1 MNTNDMNYKLTTLL
15 ALMSGAA
22 CANGAIALTENLSI
36 EGFVDAAYSYTDS
49 EFHLE
54 TGKVSESDNSYDVD
68 QIEIDFL
75 FNFGAVSARVDVQSE
90 FLGDVEF
97 EQAYFD
103 YDFGNGGVISAG
115 RYDSWLGFEAFEP
128 TGQYQYSSAY
138 NPELVAG
145 YGIDEVFELFAEMGM
160 YELGRLSN
168 IFGAPVSRQAN
179 GVRYAHTLGQGWL
192 GLSVQDG
199 YLVEDGRLGGDS
211 ETDFNGEG
219 SPSSYAFETA
229 AGYTFSENLR
239 AQVGGFLEKWDS
251 TLFQMAA
258 IDGTNWGAN
267 GHLVYEQ
274 GGLTVAGEFFFSSIG
289 FDISEIGGDETAE
302 ITFETFGGMLM
313 ANYEFNGRNSVTGR
327 LSYVDSEIESDFG
340 FGHEH
345 LHFGK
350 YYKATAAY
358 NHVVT
363 ENLRLVTEVSYVDGE
378 LAESD
383 YHAVLGAVRALFS
396 F

>member
-1 MNTNDMNYKLTTLL
+1 
-15 ALMSGAA
+15 
-22 CANGAIALTENLSI
+22 
-36 EGFVDAAYSYTDS
+36 
-49 EFHLE
+49 
-54 TGKVSESDNSYDVD
+54 
-68 QIEIDFL
+68 
-75 FNFGAVSARVDVQSE
+75 
-90 FLGDVEF
+90 
-97 EQAYFD
+97 
-103 YDFGNGGVISAG
+103 
-115 RYDSWLGFEAFEP
+115 
-128 TGQYQYSSAY
+128 
-138 NPELVAG
+138 
-145 YGIDEVFELFAEMGM
+145 
-160 YELGRLSN
+160 
-168 IFGAPVSRQAN
+168 
-179 GVRYAHTLGQGWL
+179 
-192 GLSVQDG
+192 
-199 YLVEDGRLGGDS
+199 
-211 ETDFNGEG
+211 
-219 SPSSYAFETA
+219 
-229 AGYTFSENLR
+229 
-239 AQVGGFLEKWDS
+239 
-251 TLFQMAA
+251 MAA

-313 ANYEFNGRNSVTGR
+313 
-327 LSYVDSEIESDFG
+327 DSEIESDFG